1 MAKKF
6 YFTLILLSV
15 LTLSSSAQFGKLKGL
30 ASGKKD
36 TASQEE
42 SDTTKTIGKERV
54 GGSFL
59 NKAIIKLAKASSGL
73 VMSATGQ
80 LITTDDLTALTP
92 LLSSSSNLYPI
103 SLGTADM
110 LFFKGWKTG
119 GNLITVFFT
128 QKDKFGMAKIDG
140 SVTIDGEPADYVST
154 GVYVSFSEATNK
166 PSKVEVSTKSGQKA
180 SFTISAPKYP
190 VKIVSINGQTGDN
203 ISIDLSKDAVIE
215 LDNPSG
221 AESLQ
226 LHAKLAINQLGIKSF
241 YDVGY
246 FKGSNK
252 LIIPAAAFRNLN
264 ITPGGKMLYSFKNSY
279 LSIDRVQNEVTTN
292 TSGAFQP
299 IDYYTVAQDGRFLN
313 ITKDPELNSGLT
325 AKGSEKFPNGEVDY
339 NFFKPNAFLSRPFD
353 HIKKLGVM
361 SFSIRGT
368 TYVAGKESKSSSS
381 YSVGNTTYT
390 TTTTTQTW
398 AQFPSV
404 PTQVWN
410 GALESLYQDFTNA
423 AQLELGATVLP
434 VNKVTG
440 TEGYQSISPF
450 SKDDETTSVSFF
462 HSYKDTKMI
471 SAYIPV
477 SEGYSGNSA
486 NSRIMKESGA
496 NALMKFTF
504 DMQIAIEKGKQVM
517 IPKLAFEIVGENNGV
532 FFGTK
537 YCTATI
543 TGKAVGFPK
552 DNITVSDIERI
563 IRKSDL
569 LTVFRKGLQEIK
581 AQEKQNGDYK
591 LIWDLQ

>member
-1 MAKKF
+1 MAKKI
-6 YFTLILLSV
+6 YLTLVLLSG
-15 LTLSSSAQFGKLKGL
+15 LTLNSNAQFGKLKGL
-30 ASGKKD
+30 AGGKKE
-36 TASQEE
+36 TATAET
-42 SDTTKTIGKERV
+42 DTTKTVGKERV

-59 NKAIIKLAKASSGL
+59 NKAIIKIAKASSGL

-80 LITTDDLTALTP
+80 LITTDDLTSLTP
-92 LLSSSSNLYPI
+92 MLSSSSNLYPI

-110 LFFKGWKTG
+110 LFFNGWKTG
-119 GNLITVFFT
+119 GNMITVFFT

-140 SVTIDGEPADYVST
+140 SVTIDGKPADYVST
-154 GVYVSFSEATNK
+154 GVYVSFTEASSK
-166 PSKVEVSTKSGQKA
+166 PSKVDVVTKSGQKA
-180 SFTISAPKYP
+180 SFTINPPKYP

-203 ISIDLSKDAVIE
+203 ISIDLTKDAVIE
-215 LDNPSG
+215 LNNPPG
-221 AESLQ
+221 AENLQ
-226 LHAKLAINQLGIKSF
+226 LHAKIAINQLGIKSF

-246 FKGSNK
+246 FKGGNK
-252 LIIPAAAFRNLN
+252 LTIPAAAFRNLN

-292 TSGAFQP
+292 TSGTYAP
-299 IDYYTVAQDGRFLN
+299 IEYATVAQDGRFLT
-313 ITKDPELNSGLT
+313 ITKDPELNPGLT
-325 AKGSEKFPNGEVDY
+325 AKGSEKFPNGEVEY
-339 NFFKPNAFLSRPFD
+339 SFLKPNAFLSRPFD

-381 YSVGNTTYT
+381 YSVGSTTYT

-398 AQFPSV
+398 AQFPTV
-404 PTQVWN
+404 PDQVWD
-410 GALESLYQDFTNA
+410 GALESLYKDFTA
-423 AQLELGATVLP
+423 VAQAELGAAVLP
-434 VNKVTG
+434 VEKITG
-440 TEGYQSISPF
+440 TEGYGGISPF

-471 SAYIPV
+471 SAYIPI

-552 DNITVSDIERI
+552 DNITVSDIEKI

-569 LTVFRKGLQEIK
+569 LTVFKKGLQEIK
-581 AQEKQNGDYK
+581 TQEKQNGDYK

>member
-1 MAKKF
+1 MAKKI
-6 YFTLILLSV
+6 YLTLVLLSG
-15 LTLSSSAQFGKLKGL
+15 LTLNSNAQFGKLKGL
-30 ASGKKD
+30 AGGKKE
-36 TASQEE
+36 TATSET
-42 SDTTKTIGKERV
+42 DTTKTVGKERV

-59 NKAIIKLAKASSGL
+59 NKAIIKIAKASSGL

-80 LITTDDLTALTP
+80 LITTDDLTSLTP
-92 LLSSSSNLYPI
+92 MLSSSSNLYPI

-110 LFFKGWKTG
+110 LFFNGWKTG
-119 GNLITVFFT
+119 GNMITVFFT

-140 SVTIDGEPADYVST
+140 SVTIDGKPADYVST
-154 GVYVSFSEATNK
+154 GVYVSFTEASSK
-166 PSKVEVSTKSGQKA
+166 PSKVDVVTKSGQKA
-180 SFTISAPKYP
+180 SFTINSPKYP

-203 ISIDLSKDAVIE
+203 ISIDLTKDAVIE
-215 LDNPSG
+215 LNNPPG
-221 AESLQ
+221 AENLQ
-226 LHAKLAINQLGIKSF
+226 LHAKIAINQLGIKSF

-246 FKGSNK
+246 FKGGNK
-252 LIIPAAAFRNLN
+252 LTIPAAAFRNLN

-292 TSGAFQP
+292 TSGTYAP
-299 IDYYTVAQDGRFLN
+299 IEYATVAQDGRFLT
-313 ITKDPELNSGLT
+313 ITKDPELNPGLT
-325 AKGSEKFPNGEVDY
+325 AKGSEKFPNGEVEY
-339 NFFKPNAFLSRPFD
+339 SFLKPNAFLSRPFD

-381 YSVGNTTYT
+381 YSVGSTTYT

-398 AQFPSV
+398 AQFPTV
-404 PTQVWN
+404 PDQVWD
-410 GALESLYQDFTNA
+410 GALESLYKDFTA
-423 AQLELGATVLP
+423 VAQAELGAAVLP
-434 VNKVTG
+434 VEKITG
-440 TEGYQSISPF
+440 TEGYGGISPF

-471 SAYIPV
+471 SAYIPI

-552 DNITVSDIERI
+552 DNITVSDIEKI

-569 LTVFRKGLQEIK
+569 LTVFKKGLQEIK
-581 AQEKQNGDYK
+581 TQEKQNGDYK